1 MDRLDAMEVFARVA
15 ELASFTRA
23 ADALRMPRSTVTAQ
37 VKALEARLGIK
48 LLHRTTRRVTLTAD
62 GTSYLR
68 EARRIL
74 REVEELESGLGNAAA
89 SPRGRVR
96 VDVPAATG
104 RHTIIPALP
113 GFLERYPDIVLELG
127 SSDRPVDLVAEG
139 VDCVIRGGDV
149 HDESLAARK
158 LADLPVITCAAP
170 SYLAARGTPR
180 TVDDLEGHV
189 FVSFFSPRTGR
200 TSDPEFGSRTWPA
213 RHQLAVNDA
222 DAWLAAAAAGLGLVQ
237 LPLGGAV
244 GAHLDRGDLVRVL
257 ADEDCGSLPL
267 HVLYPRHRRLPA
279 RVRVFVD
286 WVVEL
291 YSPRFLNIP
300 G

>member
-15 ELASFTRA
+15 ELGSFTRA

-37 VKALEARLGIK
+37 VQALEARLGVK
-48 LLHRTTRRVTLTAD
+48 LLHRTTRKVTLTPD

-74 REVEELESGLGNAAA
+74 REVDELESGLGKAAA

-96 VDVPAATG
+96 VDVPAAAG
-104 RHTIIPALP
+104 RHIIVPALP
-113 GFLERYPDIVLELG
+113 SFFARYPDIVLELG

-158 LADLPVITCAAP
+158 LADLPVVTCASPA
-170 SYLAARGTPR
+170 YLADHGVPATL
-180 TVDDLEGHV
+180 DDLDGHV

-200 TSDPEFGSRTWPA
+200 TFDPDFGPRTFPV
-213 RHQLAVNDA
+213 RHRLAVNDA
-222 DAWLAAAAAGLGLVQ
+222 DAWLAAALAGLGLVQ
-237 LPLGGAV
+237 LPVSAYIR
-244 GAHLDRGDLVRVL
+244 AHLDRGELVQVL
-257 ADEDCGSLPL
+257 ADHDAGSLPV
-267 HVLYPRHRRLPA
+267 HVLYPRSRRLPA

-291 YSPRFLNIP
+291 YAS